1 LKSIISII
9 LFFCIH
15 DAFTQVVQ
23 DSFFRVDTIIIQG
36 NRKTHDNI
44 ITRELT
50 FRQGDTIRNWPYHQD
65 QSRRQL
71 INLFLFN
78 EIKID
83 KQGNAVTIHVTE
95 RWYLWPYPELDY
107 ADRNFSQ
114 WLLTHDP
121 KRLTYGLRLEWYN
134 IRGRNETMQ
143 FDVIMGY
150 TRMFN
155 FGYKV
160 PYFNKR
166 QTWGAQIFAT
176 YSSNK
181 EVWYGTAND
190 KVQFFSDRDRDLIF
204 RKGLE
209 LSAIHRKKIFSYHQI
224 YVGALQIKIADTVHS
239 EEVNSNYLIFNG
251 DKQNEMYLGYNYI
264 FDKRDFKGYP
274 LKGYLVKAGIEG
286 GNLSS
291 GLISKRTIAMKGS
304 ISRYFRIAGPL
315 YGALNATAR
324 HYSLSNPPYSKV
336 RALGYGK
343 DYIRGYELKVIDGN
357 DFVLG
362 KAEIKY
368 RFLNKIYKFM
378 PKVKNYE
385 VLPVALYLTAYTDAG
400 YVRKH
405 LSGTSDS
412 LASTNRLPNTW
423 QYGFGTGLN
432 VVMFYDY
439 CLRAEY
445 SFDKYLN
452 NRLYLSFVASM

>member
-1 LKSIISII
+1 M
-9 LFFCIH
+9 H
-15 DAFTQVVQ
+15 EAFAQVQQ
-23 DSFFRVDTIIIQG
+23 DTVFRVDSIIITG
-36 NRKTHDNI
+36 NRKTRPEI

-50 FRQGDTIRNWPYHQD
+50 FRKGDTIRNWQYHQE
-65 QSRRQL
+65 QSRKQL

-78 EIKID
+78 EIGITHD
-83 KQGNAVTIHVTE
+83 KNIVTIHVTE

-143 FDVIMGY
+143 LDAITGY

-181 EVWYGTAND
+181 EVWYKTLYD
-190 KVQFFSDRDRDLIF
+190 KVQFFSDRDRDLIK
-204 RKGLE
+204 RRGLE
-209 LSAIHRKKIFSYHQI
+209 LSATHRKKIFSYHQF
-224 YVGALQIKIADTVHS
+224 YGGFLQINIADTVRS
-239 EEVNSNYLIFNG
+239 DSVNEFFLYRG
-251 DKQNEMYLGYNYI
+251 TDRQQEYYLGYNFT

-274 LKGYLVKAGIEG
+274 LRGYLMKTGIEG
-286 GNLSS
+286 ACLSGRYNS
-291 GLISKRTIAMKGS
+291 EITLMLKTS

-315 YGALNATAR
+315 YGSLNATAR
-324 HYSLSNPPYSKV
+324 YYSLNFPGYNKM

-357 DFVLG
+357 NFILG
-362 KAEIKY
+362 KAEMKY
-368 RFLNKIYKFM
+368 RFLNKTYKFL
-378 PKVKNYE
+378 PSVRNYE
-385 VLPVALYLTAYTDAG
+385 ILPVALYLTSYFDMGSVHQYQAHYSNIDP
-400 YVRKH
+400 K
-405 LSGTSDS
+405 L
-412 LASTNRLPNTW
+412 NKLPNTW

-452 NRLYLSFVASM
+452 NRLYWSFVASM